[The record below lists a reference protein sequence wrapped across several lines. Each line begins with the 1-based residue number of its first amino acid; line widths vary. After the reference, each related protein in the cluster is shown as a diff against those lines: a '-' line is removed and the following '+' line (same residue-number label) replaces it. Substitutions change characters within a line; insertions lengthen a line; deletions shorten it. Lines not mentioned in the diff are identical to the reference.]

1 MVDGTANQP
10 SKPQP
15 NPDTASPGAPPP
27 GALEP
32 INDKLRRAM
41 FWSLQ
46 YWRELFNFK
55 FDKYMIIQVI
65 PGVYGVALVG
75 IALGLL
81 YLCLDAFSVSTWRGL
96 FFLFIGGPIGFLVLA
111 TSLRALLEF
120 YMVVFKISKHVDE
133 LVGLRDTVDRLSGI
147 SDSVDEMVSVT
158 RRIPFWKA
166 LSGTKPKREPNK
178 SEPPGPGGPGGPG
191 VGPT

>member
-1 MVDGTANQP
+1 MVDDT
-10 SKPQP
+10 P
-15 NPDTASPGAPPP
+15 NDPATRTPPP
-27 GALEP
+27 ESEP
-32 INDKLRRAM
+32 PPAAAEAVNEKLRRLA

-46 YWRELFNFK
+46 YWRELFSFK

-75 IALGLL
+75 IGLGLL
-81 YLCLDAFSVSTWRGL
+81 YLCVDAFTVSTWRGL

-111 TSLRALLEF
+111 STLRALLEF
-120 YMVVFKISKHVDE
+120 YMVVFKISQHVDE
-133 LVGLRDTVDRLSGI
+133 LAGLRDTVDRLSGI

-166 LSGTKPKREPNK
+166 LSGGKPKRRADGSTDRDDP
-178 SEPPGPGGPGGPG
+178 
-191 VGPT
+191 

>member
-1 MVDGTANQP
+1 MVDNTNQEP
-10 SKPQP
+10 IPP
-15 NPDTASPGAPPP
+15 RPGATGPTPPDNDSH
-27 GALEP
+27 EP
-32 INDKLRRAM
+32 VNETLRRAM

-81 YLCLDAFSVSTWRGL
+81 YLCVDAFTVSTWRGL
-96 FFLFIGGPIGFLVLA
+96 FFLFIGGPLGFLLLA
-111 TSLRALLEF
+111 SILRALLEF
-120 YMVVFKISKHVDE
+120 YMVVFKISAHVDE

-147 SDSVDEMVSVT
+147 SDSVDEMVSIT

-166 LSGTKPKREPNK
+166 LSGSGTKRGGGQPTPPKND
-178 SEPPGPGGPGGPG
+178 
-191 VGPT
+191 